1 MNNAMTN
8 DIHNEARNAQTELH
22 QAIAKLETARAAY
35 QAGAGEGYAQARVLQ
50 RDLTA
55 KIEAAEGEAAAAEAD
70 FQREFAAAGFVRTEA
85 VRQALARKAE
95 SLAMADAM
103 RVALA
108 QREQDTRRH
117 LIDASGQGRAYA
129 DAHDTAYGAYAQVEA
144 YEALQECG
152 EKIARA
158 MALCSHVPQRHS
170 AHEDSLGR
178 MHLSEKSDA
187 EIRAARWAFILRA
200 LATMAKECTDYAE
213 RPVVDALGA
222 LELGALS
229 VREFLSPAQVQ
240 VMRRSGEASVPV
252 PPIA

>member
-1 MNNAMTN
+1 MLSKQTIGLRRVVVTGMGIVSCLGNSP
-8 DIHNEARNAQTELH
+8 AQVL
-22 QAIAKLETARAAY
+22 QALRQGRSGIAFNLA
-35 QAGAGEGYAQARVLQ
+35 YAQAGLRSHVSGRL
-50 RDLTA
+50 
-55 KIEAAEGEAAAAEAD
+55 EVD
-70 FQREFAAAGFVRTEA
+70 FQRIDRRHRRFMGDAAAYGY
-85 VRQALARKAE
+85 
-95 SLAMADAM
+95 LAMADAM

-129 DAHDTAYGAYAQVEA
+129 DAHDTAYGAYARVEA